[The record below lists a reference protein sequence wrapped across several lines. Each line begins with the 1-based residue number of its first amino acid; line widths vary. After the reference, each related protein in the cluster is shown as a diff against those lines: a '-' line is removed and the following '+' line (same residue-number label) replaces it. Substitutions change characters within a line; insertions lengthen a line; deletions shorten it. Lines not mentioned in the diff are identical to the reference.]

1 MIALVRE
8 LSTKDIELLKKLAPE
23 CAGLVCSG
31 SRAPYRSILPP
42 VSNHYS
48 HDEEDFKRR
57 MSFLDMEELAYL
69 VSLIRSGEE
78 SLGCV
83 PPQYVEVLL
92 GTVEEKMGTQTAEE
106 LLMVYLSGRECPPGN
121 VIDLK

>member
-1 MIALVRE
+1 MISLVRE

-48 HDEEDFKRR
+48 RDEEDFRRR
-57 MSFLDMEELAYL
+57 MSLLDTGELAYL
-69 VSLIRSGEE
+69 VSLIRNGEE

-83 PPQYVEVLL
+83 PPQYIEVFL
-92 GTVEEKMGTQTAEE
+92 GIVEEKMGTQTAEE

>member
-1 MIALVRE
+1 M
-8 LSTKDIELLKKLAPE
+8 SLL
-23 CAGLVCSG
+23 
-31 SRAPYRSILPP
+31 
-42 VSNHYS
+42 
-48 HDEEDFKRR
+48 DT
-57 MSFLDMEELAYL
+57 EELAYL

-83 PPQYVEVLL
+83 PPQYVEVFL

-106 LLMVYLSGRECPPGN
+106 LLMVYLSGRECPPAN